1 MENSRRRAVAGE
13 PAEEELY
20 PCDAQWSGI
29 YDRMTRHEEGEIVR
43 RSQIAAE
50 YGETGES

>member
-1 MENSRRRAVAGE
+1 VENSRRRAVAGE

-29 YDRMTRHEEGEIVR
+29 YDRMTHHEDDEIVR
-43 RSQIAAE
+43 RSQIAAQ
-50 YGETGES
+50 YGETGGS